1 MRIPFIKQVN
11 IKNVEVQQQDVY
23 KEERIGSITFP
34 DKLTDDNAFTLS
46 NTVSEIYFPIDFI
59 ADRASKVRYMITRDG
74 NEVKGDI
81 SRFVQDINPLFNFSD
96 LVYMAVFSY
105 LSDGNMV
112 ALRAAP
118 RSYAKSTKDTISRI
132 DIILPDNLELTEKSN
147 VNPLLIGSWT
157 DAIQRAKYILN
168 GKSSPIEIENLFIRQ
183 IDATRRDD
191 SLILSR
197 SPLYKAIRPINNLLA
212 TYSARYNVYVNN
224 GYAGILT
231 RKTTGGNGL
240 AEAVNPADK
249 SKILADLNT
258 HGITGNRNLLGI
270 NGITGVPV
278 DFINTMSTIKDLLP
292 FEETLEDS
300 VKIAGVFQLPSV
312 LVPRKDQSTFD
323 NQGEAE
329 RAAWENAIMSVIGTF
344 CDFWTKVCGLDKE
357 RVEAD
362 YSTVSC
368 LQENKEQREDV
379 ITKRLDNL
387 KKLQDLGVDVTNET
401 TKIIEE
407 YGK

>member
-1 MRIPFIKQVN
+1 MSTTVTLASLHK
-11 IKNVEVQQQDVY
+11 K
-23 KEERIGSITFP
+23 
-34 DKLTDDNAFTLS
+34 DNGWFL
-46 NTVSEIYFPIDFI
+46 
-59 ADRASKVRYMITRDG
+59 
-74 NEVKGDI
+74 
-81 SRFVQDINPLFNFSD
+81 
-96 LVYMAVFSY
+96 
-105 LSDGNMV
+105 
-112 ALRAAP
+112 
-118 RSYAKSTKDTISRI
+118 
-132 DIILPDNLELTEKSN
+132 
-147 VNPLLIGSWT
+147 
-157 DAIQRAKYILN
+157 
-168 GKSSPIEIENLFIRQ
+168 
-183 IDATRRDD
+183 
-191 SLILSR
+191 
-197 SPLYKAIRPINNLLA
+197 
-212 TYSARYNVYVNN
+212 
-224 GYAGILT
+224 
-231 RKTTGGNGL
+231 GL

-278 DFINTMSTIKDLLP
+278 DFINTLSTIKDLLP

-323 NQGEAE
+323 NQREAE
-329 RAAWENAIMSVIGTF
+329 RAAWENATMSVISTF

-387 KKLQDLGVDVTNET
+387 KKAPRPWR
-401 TKIIEE
+401 
-407 YGK
+407 

>member
-34 DKLTDDNAFTLS
+34 DKLTDDNAFTLA

-147 VNPLLIGSWT
+147 VNPLLIGSWR

-197 SPLYKAIRPINNLLA
+197 SPLYKAIRPVNNLLA

-231 RKTTGGNGL
+231 RKTTGGSGL

-278 DFINTMSTIKDLLP
+278 DFINTLSTIKDLLP

-323 NQGEAE
+323 NQREAE
-329 RAAWENAIMSVIGTF
+329 RAAWENATMSVISTF